1 MRCNKNKHFTKDTL
15 SLEKITI
22 KTNLL
27 ETREKNWKR
36 NLLKYV
42 FKTLSLIFN
51 FLPIQLF
58 FLNRRQIDINT
69 FKNIKL

>member
-27 ETREKNWKR
+27 ETREKNRKEICW
-36 NLLKYV
+36 NM
-42 FKTLSLIFN
+42 
-51 FLPIQLF
+51 FLRL
-58 FLNRRQIDINT
+58 
-69 FKNIKL
+69 

>member
-58 FLNRRQIDINT
+58 FS
-69 FKNIKL
+69 